1 MVWLKTFKLSA
12 LGRQPED
19 VEYCIRVLC
28 FVFCVYVLCFV
39 LFCFVLFCFVLFCF
53 VLFCFVCFVLFCFV
67 LFCFVLFCFVLFCF
81 VLFCFVLFCYY
92 VSILADATIQVRGC
106 LATSPLRYQRIQE
119 MFMFLSDYCSCIT
132 TNTAD
137 LLIRSCLVLIL
148 CTFVYIH
155 V

>member
-19 VEYCIRVLC
+19 VEYC
-28 FVFCVYVLCFV
+28 
-39 LFCFVLFCFVLFCF
+39 
-53 VLFCFVCFVLFCFV
+53 
-67 LFCFVLFCFVLFCF
+67 
-81 VLFCFVLFCYY
+81 YY
-92 VSILADATIQVRGC
+92 ISTLADAMIQVWGC

-137 LLIRSCLVLIL
+137 LLIRSCLVFIL

>member
-19 VEYCIRVLC
+19 VEYCILW
-28 FVFCVYVLCFV
+28 
-39 LFCFVLFCFVLFCF
+39 
-53 VLFCFVCFVLFCFV
+53 
-67 LFCFVLFCFVLFCF
+67 
-81 VLFCFVLFCYY
+81 
-92 VSILADATIQVRGC
+92 GC
-106 LATSPLRYQRIQE
+106 LATSPLRYRRIQE
-119 MFMFLSDYCSCIT
+119 MFMNRSDYRICIT

-137 LLIRSCLVLIL
+137 LLIRLCLVLIL